1 MNLFL
6 ILIQI
11 GAAII
16 SSPTQGQT
24 IRGQVSNSGA
34 ATHPQ
39 FVRYEIAF
47 AYDPNPTE
55 TWFEI
60 QTSTTPIA
68 TGALATWDTRG
79 LSDGLYMIRLRVYS
93 KDSTKPEET
102 IVRRIQ
108 IGNSITPTP
117 VASAPAAVIATLIPV
132 ASAPTTALQTPSPIP
147 PTPTL
152 SFIPAPTR
160 APIQF
165 DPTPYGNSFCGGGVI
180 AFFLFAILG
189 LYAALRDRIRRPI
202 RRWWRRVGSDIKKP

>member
-6 ILIQI
+6 IFIQI

-16 SSPTQGQT
+16 SSPAQGQT
-24 IRGQVSNSGA
+24 IRGQVSISGS

-79 LSDGLYMIRLRVYS
+79 LTDGLYMIRLRVYS
-93 KDSTKPEET
+93 KDSTKPEEA

-108 IGNSITPTP
+108 IGNAITPTP
-117 VASAPAAVIATLIPV
+117 VASASAAVAATLIPT
-132 ASAPTTALQTPSPIP
+132 ASAPTTATPLP

-165 DPTPYGNSFCGGGVI
+165 DPTPYGNSFCGGSAI
-180 AFFLFAILG
+180 TFFLFAILG